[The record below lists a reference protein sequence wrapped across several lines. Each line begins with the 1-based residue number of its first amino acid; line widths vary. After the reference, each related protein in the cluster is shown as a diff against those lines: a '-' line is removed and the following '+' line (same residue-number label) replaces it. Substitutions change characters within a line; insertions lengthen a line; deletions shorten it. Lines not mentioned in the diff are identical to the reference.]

1 MAVQTAT
8 KETAKTAA
16 KTGQKAQP
24 PATPSTFQERLQRA
38 ELPVVIDVWAPWCGP
53 CRAMEPHLAAVR
65 SEYTG
70 RVDVWKI
77 NADEHQDVV
86 RDLRIFGI
94 PTLVVYSGGVEVTR
108 RTGGMNATSIR
119 ALFERALAPL
129 PEPGAVPAHKGPTD
143 YERWLRIAVALALL
157 VLAAFTGWPIVLLL
171 VAAGVFFSA
180 IHDRCPIW
188 QAVKARIG
196 LS

>member
-1 MAVQTAT
+1 MAVQAAT
-8 KETAKTAA
+8 KTAGKA
-16 KTGQKAQP
+16 GQKAQP
-24 PATPSTFQERLQRA
+24 SLVSPSFQQRLQRA

-108 RTGGMNATSIR
+108 RTGGMNASTIR
-119 ALFERALAPL
+119 ALFERALAPV
-129 PEPGAVPAHKGPTD
+129 PEPGSAPAHKGPTD

-157 VLAAFTGWPIVLLL
+157 ILAAFTGWPIVLLL

-188 QAVKARIG
+188 QAVKTRIG
-196 LS
+196 LG

>member
-1 MAVQTAT
+1 M
-8 KETAKTAA
+8 
-16 KTGQKAQP
+16 
-24 PATPSTFQERLQRA
+24 
-38 ELPVVIDVWAPWCGP
+38 IDVWAPWCGP

-65 SEYTG
+65 SEYAG

-94 PTLVVYSGGVEVTR
+94 PTLVVYSRGVEVTR
-108 RTGGMNATSIR
+108 RTGGMNAASIR
-119 ALFERALAPL
+119 ALFERALAPV
-129 PEPGAVPAHKGPTD
+129 PEPGSAPVHKGPTD

-157 VLAAFTGWPIVLLL
+157 ILAAFTGWPIVLLL

-196 LS
+196 LGSGTN